1 MLEYRLNGSW
11 KLEIIGKD
19 HGLIPGGSMEAAVP
33 GSVYG
38 TLLENALIPDP
49 YYRDNELLVLPLM
62 ENDFVYSTVFEAKP
76 ELLACD
82 EAILRF
88 EGIDTLAQI
97 YLNGA
102 LLGQACNMHRV
113 WEFDVLSL
121 LKQGDNELRVVIDS
135 PTKYIREEN
144 EKVYTGGSGDS
155 MEGFPHLRKAHCM
168 FGWDWGPRL
177 PDAGI
182 FRPVSLLG
190 VKNSRIESVYVTQHH
205 EEGKVT
211 LDFDVTL
218 ELFGGSKSAQG
229 SGFMEQAAQW
239 DTTRIEV
246 EVTSPD
252 GKKYHP
258 NLSGKEPAG
267 EAPKED
273 YRIEITDPQLWWP
286 RGYGK
291 QPLYQVKVTLLSK
304 EGEAL
309 DTWERRIGLRVL
321 TVNTEKDEWGNCFAH
336 EVNGVKVFA
345 MGADYIPEDNILSR
359 VNRERTRK
367 LLTDAAW
374 ANHNCIRVWG
384 GVYYPDDFFFDICDE
399 LGLIVWQDFMFACA
413 SYELDDDFERN
424 VSKEIVDNVRRI
436 RHHACLGL
444 WCGNNEMETQTL
456 DGVWKT
462 TAKQKYDYIKLYE
475 YIIPKILQEEDP
487 AAFYWPSSPS
497 SGGNFDNPWDENRGD
512 THYWD
517 VWHGNKPF
525 TEYRKLRFRY
535 LSEFGFQSFPCLKT
549 VESFTLPEDRNIFS
563 RVMEMHQR
571 NCAANGKI
579 LNYLAATY
587 LYPKDFDSLLY
598 TSQLLQADAIR
609 YGVEHFRRH
618 RGRCMGAV
626 VWQLNDIWPVAS
638 WASVDYYG
646 RWKALHYAE
655 RKMFAPV
662 MISCEEVGELSE
674 RPYCIAQPAPIEKS
688 ARLHVANETTKPV
701 EGMVQWELRD
711 PDSAVL
717 VSGSE
722 KVRVPALDG
731 VWLEK
736 QLFNE
741 YDEREIH
748 ISFRF
753 LVEGESVS
761 ANTCLFTPPKHYR
774 FRDPHLCV
782 ERDGSTLIVR
792 AAAYA
797 KNVEIEGVDGDVKLS
812 DNFFDMEAGEYRVE
826 ILEGDAGQFRCRSVY
841 DIA

>member
-1 MLEYRLNGSW
+1 
-11 KLEIIGKD
+11 
-19 HGLIPGGSMEAAVP
+19 
-33 GSVYG
+33 
-38 TLLENALIPDP
+38 
-49 YYRDNELLVLPLM
+49 
-62 ENDFVYSTVFEAKP
+62 
-76 ELLACD
+76 
-82 EAILRF
+82 
-88 EGIDTLAQI
+88 
-97 YLNGA
+97 
-102 LLGQACNMHRV
+102 
-113 WEFDVLSL
+113 
-121 LKQGDNELRVVIDS
+121 
-135 PTKYIREEN
+135 
-144 EKVYTGGSGDS
+144 
-155 MEGFPHLRKAHCM
+155 
-168 FGWDWGPRL
+168 
-177 PDAGI
+177 
-182 FRPVSLLG
+182 
-190 VKNSRIESVYVTQHH
+190 
-205 EEGKVT
+205 
-211 LDFDVTL
+211 
-218 ELFGGSKSAQG
+218 
-229 SGFMEQAAQW
+229 
-239 DTTRIEV
+239 
-246 EVTSPD
+246 
-252 GKKYHP
+252 
-258 NLSGKEPAG
+258 
-267 EAPKED
+267 
-273 YRIEITDPQLWWP
+273 
-286 RGYGK
+286 
-291 QPLYQVKVTLLSK
+291 
-304 EGEAL
+304 
-309 DTWERRIGLRVL
+309 
-321 TVNTEKDEWGNCFAH
+321 
-336 EVNGVKVFA
+336 
-345 MGADYIPEDNILSR
+345 
-359 VNRERTRK
+359 
-367 LLTDAAW
+367 
-374 ANHNCIRVWG
+374 
-384 GVYYPDDFFFDICDE
+384 
-399 LGLIVWQDFMFACA
+399 
-413 SYELDDDFERN
+413 
-424 VSKEIVDNVRRI
+424 
-436 RHHACLGL
+436 
-444 WCGNNEMETQTL
+444 
-456 DGVWKT
+456 
-462 TAKQKYDYIKLYE
+462 
-475 YIIPKILQEEDP
+475 
-487 AAFYWPSSPS
+487 
-497 SGGNFDNPWDENRGD
+497 
-512 THYWD
+512 
-517 VWHGNKPF
+517 
-525 TEYRKLRFRY
+525 
-535 LSEFGFQSFPCLKT
+535 
-549 VESFTLPEDRNIFS
+549 
-563 RVMEMHQR
+563 MHQR